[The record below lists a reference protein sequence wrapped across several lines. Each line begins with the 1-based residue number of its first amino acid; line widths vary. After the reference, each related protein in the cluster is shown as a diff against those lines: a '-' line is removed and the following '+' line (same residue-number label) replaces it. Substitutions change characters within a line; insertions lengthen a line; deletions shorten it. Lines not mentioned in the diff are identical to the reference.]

1 MLKTLFSNPVTR
13 TFIALIIAVISVL
26 GAFFTYVTA
35 PEDFGNTSV
44 HFDIDTIYYFAD
56 DWSVAYDY
64 AKISFF
70 PGTLVIPAYHQG
82 RVVAVLL
89 IPPEDHPGAIS
100 LSFPQ
105 EFRGEL
111 PENIEDNLEQVLI
124 LLDYADYAKILQDS
138 GDTILLRADEIT
150 EADVPHHYLKR
161 QLEHGYSLLTSY
173 DIFGYTNW
181 LLPTSQTVLLRLWG
195 SRLGML
201 TYYEDARVKVTA
213 PDFTLN
219 FAHPLLEKQYY
230 PPASYRIRALVY
242 MTFLALTAVS
252 LIAFIAGG
260 LEVKEKEI
268 KGQYDIFRTIAVLLG
283 TMLYAAALSAF
294 NQFFQ
299 PSPYATAALWA
310 LPLVGAVL
318 WSRKARLEPSFFGIT
333 THGLAAGLIAA
344 VSVSILIA
352 LGSAFSLPVGLKF
365 NFWVLFPLGLAI
377 ILREALLRGFCQRII
392 SHWLNPLAGLLIVS
406 GAWALIAVFTGPAPV
421 GVLTLASALGK
432 SLVVGYLYHCSK
444 NLFAPCLLAALLELA
459 PMVLQF

>member
-35 PEDFGNTSV
+35 PKDFGNTSV
-44 HFDIDTIYYFAD
+44 QFDIDTVYYFAD

-64 AKISFF
+64 AKISFS
-70 PGTLVIPAYHQG
+70 PGTLVIPGYHQG

-89 IPPEDHPGAIS
+89 IPPEDHPGAVS

-111 PENIEDNLEQVLI
+111 PETIEDNLEQALI
-124 LLDYADYAKILQDS
+124 LLDYADYTKILQDS

-150 EADVPHHYLKR
+150 QADVPHQYLKR

-173 DIFGYTNW
+173 DIFGYNNW

-213 PDFTLN
+213 PDFSLN
-219 FAHPLLEKQYY
+219 FAHPQLEKQYY
-230 PPASYRIRALVY
+230 PPASYHVRALVY
-242 MTFLALTAVS
+242 MAFLTLTAAS

-260 LEVKEKEI
+260 LEIKEKEI
-268 KGQYDIFRTIAVLLG
+268 KGQYDIYRTIAVLLG

-294 NQFFQ
+294 EQFFQ

-310 LPLVGAVL
+310 LPLVGAII

-333 THGLAAGLIAA
+333 THGLAAGFIAA
-344 VSVSILIA
+344 VSVCILIA
-352 LGSAFSLPVGLKF
+352 LGSAFSLPVGFKF
-365 NFWVLFPLGLAI
+365 DSVLIPLAAAI

-392 SHWLNPLAGLLIVS
+392 SHWLHPLAGLLIVS
-406 GAWALIAVFTGPAPV
+406 CAWALIAVFTGPAPV
-421 GVLTLASALGK
+421 GALALASALCQ
-432 SLVVGYLYHCSK
+432 SLVVGYLYYCSK